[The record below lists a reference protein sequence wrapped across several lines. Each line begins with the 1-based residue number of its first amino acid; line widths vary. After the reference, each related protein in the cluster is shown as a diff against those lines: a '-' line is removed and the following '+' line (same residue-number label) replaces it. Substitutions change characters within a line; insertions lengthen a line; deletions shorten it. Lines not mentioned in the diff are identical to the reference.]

1 MKKCGEIMKKLML
14 GVGREI
20 ITPAVGG
27 HLYGY
32 NPDIISESVNDDLSV
47 TAFYFEQDE
56 KKALM
61 LSICVCE
68 INTALCD
75 KIRQL
80 LEEKTGVNR
89 ENIMLCA
96 IHTHSAP
103 NVAGTEGWGDI
114 DREYCDEIFVP
125 KILKAAEKAVAETVS
140 AKMRSAFGD
149 SLVGVNRRQLFA
161 NNMVDM
167 GQNPWGPF
175 NKKMTVL
182 SFEDESGKCVANMI
196 HYGCHGTAA
205 GENKEITRDWSGIMV
220 DALERKSGGVTAFF
234 NGTIGD
240 AGPRISNG
248 KTVGNLSYVKE
259 LGDVA
264 ARDVLE
270 IYEKISDSETPS
282 FYIGSNILKI
292 PVKPR
297 ESTEECEKMYE
308 KYKNETSNL
317 GALIKDYLEKVM
329 KLNSENAEQKDC
341 FEISQQTVVLGDI
354 VFTGIPFEIFAET
367 GFRIDEAVKDKNVC
381 CVSCCN
387 GFEGYFATENELCR
401 GGYEVKMFM
410 YGRPQRFYDD
420 ADWYLFKGMSDEV
433 NSLFD

>member
-1 MKKCGEIMKKLML
+1 MKQLML
-14 GVGREI
+14 GVAREI

-32 NPDIISESVNDDLSV
+32 NPDIISESVNDDLTV
-47 TAFYFEQDE
+47 TAFFFEQNG

-68 INTALCD
+68 INTDLCD

-80 LEEKTGVNR
+80 LEQKTGVNR

-114 DREYCDEIFVP
+114 DEEYCENIFVP
-125 KILKAAEKAVAETVS
+125 KILKAAESAVSETVS
-140 AKMRSAFGD
+140 VKMRSAFGD
-149 SLVGVNRRQLFA
+149 SLAGVNRRQLFA
-161 NNMVDM
+161 NNRVDF

-182 SFEDESGKCVANMI
+182 SFEDEKEKCVANMV

-205 GENKEITRDWSGIMV
+205 GINHEITRDWSGIMV
-220 DALERKSGGVTAFF
+220 DALEKKSGGVTAFF
-234 NGTIGD
+234 NGTVGD

-248 KTVGNLSYVKE
+248 KTTGDISYVKE
-259 LGDVA
+259 LGEIA
-264 ARDVLE
+264 ARDVLA
-270 IYEKISDSETPS
+270 IYDRMGELETPVLCVC
-282 FYIGSNILKI
+282 SNILKI

-297 ESTEECEKMYE
+297 ESTENCEEKYE
-308 KYKNETSNL
+308 KYKNERTNL

-329 KLNSENAEQKDC
+329 KLNAENAEQKAC
-341 FEISQQTVVLGDI
+341 FEISQQTVILGDC

-367 GFRIDEAVKDKNVC
+367 GFRIDEAVKNKNVC

-387 GFEGYFATENELCR
+387 GFEGYFATQNELCR
-401 GGYEVKMFM
+401 GGYEVEMFM
-410 YGRPQRFYDD
+410 YGRPQQFFDN
-420 ADWYLFKGMSDEV
+420 ADWYLFKDMTDAV
-433 NSLFD
+433 NLLLN